1 MVVSFAVKLCLDW
14 RRIDYFGAGRG
25 SNTMIAA
32 LFTVFA

>member
-14 RRIDYFGAGRG
+14 RRSTYFRAVCG